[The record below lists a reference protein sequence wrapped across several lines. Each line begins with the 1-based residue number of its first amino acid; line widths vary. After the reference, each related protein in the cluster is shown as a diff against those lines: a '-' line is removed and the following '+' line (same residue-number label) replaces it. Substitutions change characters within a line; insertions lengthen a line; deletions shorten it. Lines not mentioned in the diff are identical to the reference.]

1 MNPLFYRVTEVTE
14 QTLPGIKG
22 MIQQAV
28 PELFPGVES
37 DAALTEACGSE
48 TDFFFSRADRHEL
61 VWAIFL
67 SQAWEPEFR
76 AKILLQMPEVRNKVK
91 EYRPHNPE
99 LFVFIFSTRL
109 PDHGPAALADCPD
122 TWTFF
127 EYSFL
132 GAGSKHA
139 LALKK
144 MERLIANRLEIKP
157 PGLQSGAEDES
168 CLFRRGALSPAE
180 LDSLIDL
187 SLALRGTA

>member
-1 MNPLFYRVTEVTE
+1 MNPSFYKVSEVSE
-14 QTLPGIKG
+14 QTLPEIKV

-61 VWAIFL
+61 VWAVFL
-67 SQAWEPEFR
+67 SQAWEQEFR
-76 AKILLQMPEVRNKVK
+76 AKILAQMPLIRSKVK

-132 GAGSKHA
+132 DSGSKHA

-144 MERLIANRLEIKP
+144 MERLIPNPL
-157 PGLQSGAEDES
+157 
-168 CLFRRGALSPAE
+168 
-180 LDSLIDL
+180 
-187 SLALRGTA
+187 